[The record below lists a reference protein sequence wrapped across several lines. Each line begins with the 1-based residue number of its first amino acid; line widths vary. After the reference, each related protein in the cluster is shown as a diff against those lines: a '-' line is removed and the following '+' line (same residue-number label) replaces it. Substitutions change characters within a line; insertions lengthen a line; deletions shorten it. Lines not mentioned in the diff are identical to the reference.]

1 MQIKPKTMRFGVIA
15 DTHVPDR
22 EPHLPEALL
31 SALHKAQVSR
41 ILHAGDASTWEVVR
55 MLERIAPV
63 TVVQG
68 NRDVLLRMRT
78 PHDAHLIANGV
89 RIALTHGHRSMLNY
103 LVDKW
108 AYIKDGY
115 RFDRYFQHLSQDFP
129 DADVVIFGHT
139 HHQEARWVDN
149 QLFFNPGAA
158 YPCEYNQFVPQY
170 GILMMTSS
178 GDIRTELH
186 HL

>member
-1 MQIKPKTMRFGVIA
+1 MPGSPENIRFGVIA

-31 SALHKAQVSR
+31 NALKDAQVSK
-41 ILHAGDASTWEVVR
+41 ILHAGDASNWQVVKV
-55 MLERIAPV
+55 LESIAPV
-63 TVVQG
+63 TIVQG

-89 RIALTHGHRSMLNY
+89 HIALTHGHRTMLNY

-115 RFDRYFQHLSQDFP
+115 RFDRYYQHLSQDYA
-129 DADVVIFGHT
+129 DADVIIFGHT
-139 HHQEARWVDN
+139 HHQTANWVND

-170 GILMMTSS
+170 GILIITPN

-186 HL
+186 QL